1 MQTDLSTFDT
11 APPKE
16 SLLKTLKAGT
26 IRMISAS
33 VLPVLSR
40 VAPNHVGGQTI
51 EDAVRVAQRLSH
63 EKTPSTLGF
72 WDTADYS
79 QRQVVDIYLATIRQ
93 LAGSGL
99 DSYVSVK
106 PPALRF
112 ATGAARELAAAASE
126 ADLRLHF
133 DSHGPEAVE
142 RSHAMLQSMIDE
154 VGADGL
160 GTTIPGRW
168 QRSLSDAGWA
178 AERALNFRV
187 VKGQWPDPCD
197 PDRDM
202 RAGFLAVI
210 DQLAGRVP
218 HVAVATH
225 DLPLAEEAVR
235 RLRSAGASFEL
246 EQILGMTTPQS
257 LAWARQNN
265 VKVRI
270 YIPFGKGYIP
280 NALGVLKRNPW
291 LVWKLIK
298 DMAAQRYLNRRAGNS
313 LIAP

>member
-1 MQTDLSTFDT
+1 MTTIELQKGNGTVAMHSDLSAFDT

-16 SLLKTLKAGT
+16 NILRTLKTGT

-33 VLPVLSR
+33 VLPLMSR
-40 VAPNHVGGQTI
+40 VAPNHVGGQTV
-51 EDAVRVAQRLSH
+51 EDAVRVAQRLGH
-63 EKTPSTLGF
+63 ERTPSTLGF
-72 WDTADYS
+72 WDTADYT

-99 DSYVSVK
+99 DSYMSVK

-112 ATGAARELAAAASE
+112 DVGAARELANSASE
-126 ADLRLHF
+126 VHVRLHF

-142 RSHAMLQSMIDE
+142 PSHAMLQSMIDE

-168 QRSLSDAGWA
+168 ERSIFDADWA
-178 AERALNFRV
+178 AERALKVRV
-187 VKGQWPDPCD
+187 VKGQWADPSD

-210 DQLAGRVP
+210 DRLAGRVP

-225 DLPLAEEAVR
+225 DLLLAEEAIR

-257 LAWARQNN
+257 LQWALQNN

-280 NALGVLKRNPW
+280 NALGVLKRNPR
-291 LVWKLIK
+291 LIWKLIK
-298 DMAAQRYLNRRAGNS
+298 TMAA
-313 LIAP
+313 

>member
-1 MQTDLSTFDT
+1 MTIIKLQKGNGTVAMHSDLSAFDT

-16 SLLKTLKAGT
+16 NILRTLKTGT

-33 VLPVLSR
+33 VLPLMSR
-40 VAPNHVGGQTI
+40 VAPNHVGGQTV
-51 EDAVRVAQRLSH
+51 EDAVRVAQRFGH

-72 WDTADYS
+72 WDTADYT

-99 DSYVSVK
+99 DSYMSVK

-112 ATGAARELAAAASE
+112 DVSAARELANAASE
-126 ADLRLHF
+126 GHVRLHF

-142 RSHAMLQSMIDE
+142 PSHAMLQSMIDE

-168 QRSLSDAGWA
+168 ERSISDADWA
-178 AERALNFRV
+178 GERALNVRV
-187 VKGQWPDPCD
+187 VKGQWPDPSD

-210 DQLAGRVP
+210 DRLAGRVP

-225 DLPLAEEAVR
+225 DLPLAEEAIR

-257 LAWARQNN
+257 LQWALQNN

-280 NALGVLKRNPW
+280 NALGVLKRNPR
-291 LVWKLIK
+291 LIWKLIK
-298 DMAAQRYLNRRAGNS
+298 NGLT
-313 LIAP
+313 